1 MPPREFTTIL
11 PLSLQTKSTSE
22 KVAWAKGCDRCNFG
36 VLNQVSYSNSLP
48 LYLAKLALY
57 RSGALDICDCA
68 AGASLVSRLMK
79 LDAAE
84 EDDKQLIERLARD
97 AAEHKRQK
105 LFSDAGV
112 PPTFADLTMKSYVEL
127 AAGDEG
133 KAAAIAAIRE
143 YHDKGETGGRPG
155 ILLWGESG
163 VGKTGA
169 LSPLFMSLLRKGFPG
184 LWIQYNELMAELR
197 KFDEGNVEERIS
209 AVKHT
214 EYLLIDD
221 LGDPVYDSVARPW
234 TREVMFRIIDYR
246 CNYRKPT
253 FITTNMNVNDFDSHF
268 RVGMV
273 KRLAELCAIIQVTGK
288 KLGAVSAI
296 QF

>member
-1 MPPREFTTIL
+1 MWADV
-11 PLSLQTKSTSE
+11 QTGP
-22 KVAWAKGCDRCNFG
+22 AWAYGCDKCRFG
-36 VLNQVSYSNSLP
+36 VVTWQQHAKFGIAGQAAAFQMGDLQLCDCKAG
-48 LYLAKLALY
+48 LIKLAKLTSKGYETDKEL
-57 RSGALDICDCA
+57 A
-68 AGASLVSRLMK
+68 ARLI
-79 LDAAE
+79 AQA
-84 EDDKQLIERLARD
+84 Q
-97 AAEHKRQK
+97 EHKRNK
-105 LFSDAGV
+105 LFADAGV
-112 PPTFADLTMKSYVEL
+112 PPAFSELTMKSFVEL

-133 KAAAIAAIRE
+133 KHPAITAIRE
-143 YHDKGETGGRPG
+143 YFDKGETGGKYG
-155 ILLWGESG
+155 ILLWGDSG

-169 LSPLFMSLLRKGFPG
+169 LSPLFMSLLRKGCAG
-184 LWIQYNELMAELR
+184 LWIQYNDLMAELR

-214 EYLLIDD
+214 EYLFLDD
-221 LGDPVYDSVARPW
+221 MGDPVYDSVAKPW